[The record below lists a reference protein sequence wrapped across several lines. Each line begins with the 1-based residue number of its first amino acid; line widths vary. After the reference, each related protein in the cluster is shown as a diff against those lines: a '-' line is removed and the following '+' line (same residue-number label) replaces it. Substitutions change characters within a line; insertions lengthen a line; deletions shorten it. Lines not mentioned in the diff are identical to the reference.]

1 MIRTAL
7 AIAAAALIPVLAA
20 HLPFTASA
28 DSHPRSTDAALPST
42 TTVAAIEA
50 MTIDMAVETVSKMTD
65 EQAVHVFNEMST
77 AKVVEMMGK
86 MDISQVSTIWGDMA
100 PPKAGAVME
109 DVPIETATQIVGLV
123 SEDRMVARLP
133 EMSPQKLWQI
143 PPELLHDR
151 MPGVN
156 AMHLNAWTRPQ
167 VPEDLPAP
175 IPGEATDDR
184 AVYVV
189 PEARSDEWALVV
201 GSPAPFTNIWA
212 KFARP
217 LDDLRVVLEGFGA
230 SQPVGTPDLPAG
242 AIANSFFS
250 ISLGNVA
257 PRDVV
262 AAAAIAFVDK
272 SVDGQRKWD
281 ASEGRRTREKEGGA
295 SS

>member
-123 SEDRMVARLP
+123 SEDRLVARLP

-156 AMHLNAWTRPQ
+156 AMHLNAWTRS
-167 VPEDLPAP
+167 LKTCRRLSPAKP
-175 IPGEATDDR
+175 PMTGPSTSCQRPEATSG
-184 AVYVV
+184 
-189 PEARSDEWALVV
+189 PW
-201 GSPAPFTNIWA
+201 
-212 KFARP
+212 
-217 LDDLRVVLEGFGA
+217 
-230 SQPVGTPDLPAG
+230 
-242 AIANSFFS
+242 
-250 ISLGNVA
+250 
-257 PRDVV
+257 
-262 AAAAIAFVDK
+262 
-272 SVDGQRKWD
+272 
-281 ASEGRRTREKEGGA
+281 
-295 SS
+295 